1 MKELVVISGKGGTG
15 KTSIVA
21 SLAQLFKNKVLAD
34 CDVDAADLHLLLH
47 PNILEK
53 VEFWSGKTAFIN
65 PHKCTKCGRC
75 LTFCRFEAI
84 QQNFII
90 DKISC
95 EGCGVCA
102 YFCPQKAIK
111 MQENMAGYLFTS
123 TTSCGPMI
131 HARLG
136 TGEENSGKLVAEV
149 RNKARQKARKE
160 NLPLLLIDGPP
171 GIGCPV
177 IASLA
182 GATCILIIT
191 EPTLSGLHDLERV
204 IQLAQHFQVQPL
216 VCINKADLNTRQV
229 QEITNRCTQLSV
241 KIIGLIPY
249 DEEITKAQIAG
260 QSIIE
265 FNPKSLAAQEI
276 KTIAQKIK
284 EHLQI

>member
-1 MKELVVISGKGGTG
+1 MQELIVISGKGGTG

-21 SLAQLFKNKVLAD
+21 SLAQIFQDKVLAD

-47 PNILEK
+47 PTVLEK
-53 VEFWSGKTAFIN
+53 REFWSGKTACLH
-65 PHKCTKCGRC
+65 PEKCIECEQC
-75 LTFCRFEAI
+75 LDLCRFEAI
-84 QQNFII
+84 QENFII

-102 YFCPQKAIK
+102 YFCPPKAIE
-111 MQENMAGYLFTS
+111 MQENMAGYLFIS

-131 HARLG
+131 HAHLG

-149 RNKARQKARKE
+149 RNRARQQARKE
-160 NLPLLLIDGPP
+160 NLPLILIDGPP

-177 IASLA
+177 IASLT
-182 GATCILIIT
+182 GANCVLIIT

-204 IQLAQHFQVQPL
+204 IQLTQHFQVQPL
-216 VCINKADLNTRQV
+216 VCINKADLNPHQV
-229 QEITNRCTQLSV
+229 KEITNRCTQLDI
-241 KIIGLIPY
+241 KIIGQIPY

-276 KTIAQKIK
+276 KKMAQKIK
-284 EHLQI
+284 ECLKK